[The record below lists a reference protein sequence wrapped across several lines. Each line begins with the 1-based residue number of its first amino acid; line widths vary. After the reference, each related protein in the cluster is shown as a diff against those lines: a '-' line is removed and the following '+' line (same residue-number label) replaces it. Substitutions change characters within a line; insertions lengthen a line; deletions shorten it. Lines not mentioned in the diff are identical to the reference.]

1 MLSIQ
6 NTSSDFFYENFLE
19 SRTSRTQII
28 YIIVVL
34 AVITFI
40 ICMPFIK
47 LSLSVQG
54 AGIIRPVSEKTEVKS
69 IATEIVEQIYVHE
82 GQFVEKGSPIL
93 KLRTNNIE
101 SRLQYLNFQQKQ
113 LTDYITDLSILTHNS
128 HNPELSS
135 LLYQQEFNYFK
146 RQLEEHQNKLDKTAR
161 DYERNKKLF
170 ETGVIAP
177 KEFEDYTYQ
186 YTSAQNELKI
196 SANNQISKW
205 QTDLMKYKTSLKEV
219 NSNLEQA
226 LKEKDFYTIKAPV
239 SGNIEQFT
247 GIYQGSTLRSG
258 ETVAIISPDST
269 LISEFYI
276 SPKDIG
282 YLNKENKV
290 RIQVDA
296 FNYNEWGILRGKISS
311 ISSDFVVINNSPMFR
326 VRCALDRNYLS
337 LHNGFKGYMKKGMTT
352 RGRFQIAERSLFQLL
367 YQRTDDWLNP
377 AQYKTIAK
385 KIN

>member
-1 MLSIQ
+1 
-6 NTSSDFFYENFLE
+6 
-19 SRTSRTQII
+19 
-28 YIIVVL
+28 
-34 AVITFI
+34 
-40 ICMPFIK
+40 MPFIK
-47 LSLSVQG
+47 IPLSVQG

-69 IATEIVEQIYVHE
+69 IATEIVEQIHVRE
-82 GQFVEKGSPIL
+82 GQFIEKGSPIL
-93 KLRTNNIE
+93 KLRTDNIE
-101 SRLQYLNFQQKQ
+101 SRLQFLNFQQKQ
-113 LTDYITDLSILTHNS
+113 LTDYINDLSILTHNS
-128 HNPELSS
+128 HNPELRS
-135 LLYQQEFNYFK
+135 LLYQQEYNYVK
-146 RQLEEHQNKLDKTAR
+146 RQLEELQNKLEKSTR

-186 YTSAQNELKI
+186 YTSSQNELKI
-196 SANNQISKW
+196 STNNQISKW
-205 QTDLMKYKTSLKEV
+205 QADLMKYKTSLKEV
-219 NSNLEQA
+219 NSNLEQT

-269 LISEFYI
+269 LISEFYV

-282 YLNKENKV
+282 YLNKDNKV

-296 FNYNEWGILRGKISS
+296 FNYNEWGILYGKISG

-326 VRCALDRNYLS
+326 IRCALDRNYLS
-337 LHNGFKGYMKKGMTT
+337 LQNGFKGYMKKGMTT

-377 AQYKTIAK
+377 AQFKGLADDVK
-385 KIN
+385 